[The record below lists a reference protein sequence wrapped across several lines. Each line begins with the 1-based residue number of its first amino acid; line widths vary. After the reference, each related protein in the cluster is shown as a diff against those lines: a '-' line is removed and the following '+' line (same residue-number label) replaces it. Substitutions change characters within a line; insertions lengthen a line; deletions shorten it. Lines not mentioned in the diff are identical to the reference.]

1 VCTFQT
7 IYPGWYTGRAVHI
20 HLKVHTGGKAVHTGQ
35 LFFDDAFTDTVYK
48 RQPYAKRSARDV
60 RNDADGIFQQSG
72 GSGLVD
78 IKASGSGYDAGITV
92 GVKPA

>member
-1 VCTFQT
+1 
-7 IYPGWYTGRAVHI
+7 VHI
-20 HLKVHTGGKAVHTGQ
+20 HLKVHTGGKVVHTGQ

-60 RNDADGIFQQSG
+60 RNDADRIFQQSG

-78 IKASGSGYDAGITV
+78 IKANGSGYDASITV